1 MWALNIMAR
10 KTKAEMV
17 QEGSSVHMHSSG
29 RDYATKA
36 TGEHHTKTK
45 GHLMEGIVTGIP
57 KRILPVVIDGI
68 VRGIPRYSDRS
79 LDPETMR
86 VKASATK
93 DEQSSFGS
101 GMFAQGKL
109 GK

>member
-1 MWALNIMAR
+1 MAR

-17 QEGSSVHMHSSG
+17 QEGSSVHMHASG

-36 TGEHHTKTK
+36 TGEQHTKTK
-45 GHLMEGIVTGIP
+45 GHLMEGIVAGVP

-68 VRGIPRYSDRS
+68 VRGIPKYSDRS

-86 VKASATK
+86 VKPSATR
-93 DEQSSFGS
+93 DDMASFGS
-101 GMFAQGKL
+101 GNFAQGKV
-109 GK
+109 GR